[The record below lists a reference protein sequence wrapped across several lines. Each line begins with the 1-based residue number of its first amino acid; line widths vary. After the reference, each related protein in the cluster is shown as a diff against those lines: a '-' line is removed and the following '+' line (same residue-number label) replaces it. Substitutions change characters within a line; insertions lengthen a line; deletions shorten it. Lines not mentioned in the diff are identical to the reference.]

1 MTASTGEESATTAAV
16 RRDAGLLK
24 TWAPLAARMRPHTR
38 PAVRPATGKFPAGI
52 TAHELVSPLA
62 SAVSIV
68 NQTAQPYRADLQV
81 WDPVERRTTVIP
93 AVEVPAGES
102 LWLPVGVSLA
112 GGGLCRDCAGL
123 AGVERVLYA
132 TAELQAIEFENGILA
147 MEFAAP
153 VKGEVAIQ
161 FTRKPSGPLLAA
173 GHPTEYDF
181 DEKTLQARLPVPQG
195 SGAAHRVR
203 IGLAIEPPEHSAFFA
218 EARRLIIGRK
228 TLVALPTP
236 PRN

>member
-1 MTASTGEESATTAAV
+1 V

-38 PAVRPATGKFPAGI
+38 PAVRPVTGKFPAGI

-81 WDPVERRTTVIP
+81 WDPAERRTTVIP

-161 FTRKPSGPLLAA
+161 FSRKPRPAA
-173 GHPTEYDF
+173 RSRPPHRIRLRRKNPPGAPARP
-181 DEKTLQARLPVPQG
+181 ARLRP
-195 SGAAHRVR
+195 R
-203 IGLAIEPPEHSAFFA
+203 
-218 EARRLIIGRK
+218 
-228 TLVALPTP
+228 P
-236 PRN
+236 PRPHRARHRTA